1 MLAGSGQFENDPI
14 SVNKVTGL
22 ERVCVLRG
30 WVGNGFRDLGT
41 CWGWEGEEPGSLFA
55 MVPNY

>member
-30 WVGNGFRDLGT
+30 WVGNGVQRLRDLLGLGGGGT
-41 CWGWEGEEPGSLFA
+41 GKPIRDGS
-55 MVPNY
+55 